1 MKRLWIIVLLV
12 VVGLTLA
19 APAAPAAACGPRVH
33 IVRYGETLFSIGRWY
48 GVNPWTIANVNG
60 LVNPNYIYPGQRLS
74 IPGTACYTP
83 PPQTCYNC
91 GYGRGYVVRYGDTLS
106 TIAWRHGVDMWS
118 IAQANGI
125 YNLNHIYAGQYLVIP

>member
-1 MKRLWIIVLLV
+1 MKRLWILVLLAI
-12 VVGLTLA
+12 VGLTLV
-19 APAAPAAACGPRVH
+19 APAQPVAACGPRVH

-48 GVNPWTIANVNG
+48 GVNPWTISNVNG
-60 LVNPNYIYPGQRLS
+60 LVNPNYIYPGQRLT
-74 IPGTACYTP
+74 IPGVCTYH
-83 PPQTCYNC
+83 
-91 GYGRGYVVRYGDTLS
+91 RGYVVRYGDTLS